1 MRQLKER
8 SRSPAANNTSG
19 PEQRPRT
26 MLLPEGGKK
35 VQHEAGVAVT
45 NKKIF
50 IENSL
55 RAWEN
60 TQRPGGE
67 AAHPTTTAFRDLSS
81 FSTAP
86 PCHFPRASLDALP
99 LPMRLLPSPA
109 ALPLPDAK
117 CLRPSTLR
125 RPKERPVRTSLL
137 FLP

>member
-1 MRQLKER
+1 MRQLKAR

-26 MLLPEGGKK
+26 VLLPEGGKK

-67 AAHPTTTAFRDLSS
+67 ASHPPPQFSMISSLSL
-81 FSTAP
+81 P
-86 PCHFPRASLDALP
+86 P
-99 LPMRLLPSPA
+99 LPAASQELP
-109 ALPLPDAK
+109 
-117 CLRPSTLR
+117 
-125 RPKERPVRTSLL
+125 
-137 FLP
+137 